1 MSKHIKQQVENI
13 LISFPDSRNSDALL
27 ILNLYRKFYYLPDPV
42 SQQKLLEVINYCN
55 PDIIVRY
62 RRKFNQEKKYLPTNP
77 EIVKARGIKAEEMR
91 TDLGYNNSNY
101 L

>member
-1 MSKHIKQQVENI
+1 MSKNIKTQVENI
-13 LISFPDSRNSDALL
+13 LYTMPETRNSDGLL

-42 SQQKLLEVINYCN
+42 NQEKLLEVINYCN

-77 EIVKARGIKAEEMR
+77 EIIKARGLKIEEMR
-91 TDLGYNNSNY
+91 SNLGYNNFNH